1 MSLYRYNLED
11 FNTAETVGIGVK
23 GPIWMPVRLIINVQI
38 CAFLFLVPIL
48 YGVIFRFRMKHAKT
62 GTYCEFVTS
71 MFIIMTVDTDMH
83 KLSPKI
89 ISRSGNK

>member
-1 MSLYRYNLED
+1 MEAGGS
-11 FNTAETVGIGVK
+11 GVK
-23 GPIWMPVRLIINVQI
+23 GPIWMPVRLIINIQI
-38 CAFLFLVPIL
+38 WAFLFVVPLL

-83 KLSPKI
+83 KLSLNI